1 MAAMNSVF
9 ISACLILA
17 LTQVKAQ
24 GVQVVN
30 GKIKVTIGTSA
41 GSSDSA
47 AFISNQLAEAY
58 SLYGNF
64 LDIEFVPWGRSSFS
78 DGVIVCPSDDCWAN
92 RLHRC
97 VLNMLKDN
105 QAAQVHYMTCEF
117 SSPFPSFVQWSYKCA
132 QAVGLSLIDVDYCNV
147 NPQLDDLDKKAQEA
161 AVAPMRPVSEGG
173 IHFVPYIVF
182 NDVPDRVTHDEAIGR
197 FTSMIC
203 FALAADPS
211 TGITGC
217 QI

>member
-17 LTQVKAQ
+17 LTQVRAQ
-24 GVQVVN
+24 GVQLVD

-41 GSSDSA
+41 RCSDA
-47 AFISNQLAEAY
+47 VAFISNHLGEAY
-58 SLYGNF
+58 SLYGKF

-78 DGVIVCPSDDCWAN
+78 DGVIVSPFNDVWTN

-117 SSPFPSFVQWSYKCA
+117 RSPLPSQQQYSYACA

-173 IHFVPYIVF
+173 INFVPYIVF
-182 NDVPDRVTHDEAIGR
+182 NDNIHRPTHDEARVR

-211 TGITGC
+211 TGVTSC